1 MKPSVGHP
9 RNPESSA
16 ALVIWAWRG
25 PSELR
30 HHHTSGRWLLDRRRS
45 VPCRSG
51 DCMKWSPS
59 IVSYPILLT
68 VHSNWMGPPLFGISP
83 LRCHRRW
90 GSGQSSWGCLP
101 SPPLGGITIKE
112 IWSARVCF
120 LAVLELVLCLLCPPG
135 VGDPEPDATFIRMNG
150 PIQDCGDPNERAPG
164 PPPRDLALPQAS
176 LSLDR
181 DTSSLGDKGTRAATF
196 ADCLSLLFSSS
207 RKPSFIVFLSLF
219 GGLTE

>member
-68 VHSNWMGPPLFGISP
+68 VHSNWMGPPSF
-83 LRCHRRW
+83 W
-90 GSGQSSWGCLP
+90 YLP
-101 SPPLGGITIKE
+101 S
-112 IWSARVCF
+112 
-120 LAVLELVLCLLCPPG
+120 
-135 VGDPEPDATFIRMNG
+135 
-150 PIQDCGDPNERAPG
+150 
-164 PPPRDLALPQAS
+164 S
-176 LSLDR
+176 LS
-181 DTSSLGDKGTRAATF
+181 SSLGVWSEFLRFSPLSPARRYYHQGDLVSEGLFLSCGGAGSVSPLPSWCRRTRTRCDVYKDEWSDPRLWRSERARAW
-196 ADCLSLLFSSS
+196 SSS
-207 RKPSFIVFLSLF
+207 P
-219 GGLTE
+219 